1 MAQEETI
8 KIIIEANAE
17 QFKQTAAIINSELG
31 KLGNNFQILQKDI
44 NSTAGSMDRFDKS
57 GKKFNKGIMSISLIL
72 QDLPYGFRGIQNN
85 IPALV
90 GSFGLVYLAISAVT
104 AAMTYF
110 VLQGD
115 KMSKG
120 TKDLFETFKNF
131 VNGVASDLYNTLY
144 PAFKSITES
153 IQYLWGMF
161 GDNIIYQFK
170 TIWENI
176 LAFLKIAGAILANA
190 FTVITSLIK
199 GDWAKFGESL
209 LNIFKLAWNS
219 IIQFL
224 SFALKQV
231 SNGIGGFVKIFDKDL
246 GVAIVNAAE
255 LTANDF
261 SKKFKFAFKEVETAA
276 KKIDVFSLFNFGK
289 KDTKGKT
296 DKSLLDKLTA
306 QYNFYKDNVFM
317 AGYYGKLMLD
327 EEKNVALKEAKIN
340 KASKQ
345 EIENIN
351 VEYAFKELTLFKQ
364 IEAQKFA
371 IREQSTKRQEQL
383 TNSSIKTAEN
393 AKKEEDRISKEFID
407 AYNSDINQ
415 QESDFNQFYK
425 TKMDLATG
433 DLKGQKEILLQQR
446 AQLEEGLVLQGISW
460 NKYTKG
466 VGENVKA
473 VSIITAKIAKEAFDS
488 LMQMG
493 NAIMN
498 ALGPSLDMLLEK
510 GSSIGDVLTNAF
522 QSILKQL
529 AKVIISAAIAV
540 ALLAILFP
548 DKLVEAGGAGVLF
561 KGLIGQGMGIGGLI
575 GGGGTTKGVDATN
588 ATDAIDKIKSN
599 ASNGKDGGSFIL
611 KGQDLVLALNRSE
624 SSLKLRRG
632 I

>member
-31 KLGNNFQILQKDI
+31 KLGKNFEILQKDI

-153 IQYLWGMF
+153 VQYLWAMF
-161 GDNIIYQFK
+161 GDNIINQFK
-170 TIWENI
+170 IIWDNL
-176 LAFLKIAGAILANA
+176 LAFLKLGGAILANA
-190 FTVITSLIK
+190 FTVVTSLIK
-199 GDWAKFGESL
+199 GDWTKFGESL
-209 LNIFKLAWNS
+209 LNIFKLAWNG

-224 SFALKQV
+224 SFALKTV

-261 SKKFKFAFKEVETAA
+261 SKKFKYAFKEVETAA
-276 KKIDVFSLFNFGK
+276 KKIDVFSLFNFGG
-289 KDTKGKT
+289 KDKKGKV

-345 EIENIN
+345 DIENIN
-351 VEYAFKELTLFKQ
+351 AEYAFKELTLFKQ

-371 IREQSTKRQEQL
+371 IREQSAKRQEQL

-473 VSIITAKIAKEAFDS
+473 VAIITAKITKEAFDS

-510 GSSIGDVLTNAF
+510 GASIGDVLTNAF

-529 AKVIISAAIAV
+529 AKVIISAAVAV

-548 DKLVEAGGAGVLF
+548 DKLVEAGGAGALF

-575 GGGGTTKGVDATN
+575 GGGANKGVDATN
-588 ATDAIDKIKSN
+588 GTNAIDKIKTN

>member
-17 QFKQTAAIINSELG
+17 QFKQTASIINSELG
-31 KLGNNFQILQKDI
+31 KLGKNFEILQKDI

-110 VLQGD
+110 VLEGD

-120 TKDLFETFKNF
+120 NKQLFESFKSF
-131 VNGVASDLYNTLY
+131 INGVASDLYNTLY

-153 IQYLWGMF
+153 IQYLWAMF
-161 GDNIIYQFK
+161 GDNIIYGFK
-170 TIWENI
+170 SIWEN
-176 LAFLKIAGAILANA
+176 LLSFLKLGGAILANA
-190 FTVITSLIK
+190 FTVVTSLIK
-199 GDWAKFGESL
+199 GDWTKFGESL
-209 LNIFKLAWNS
+209 LNIFKLAWNG

-224 SFALKQV
+224 SFALKMV

-261 SKKFKFAFKEVETAA
+261 SKKFKYAFKEVEVAA
-276 KKIDVFSLFNFGK
+276 KKIDVFSLFNFGG
-289 KDTKGKT
+289 KDKKGKV

-306 QYNFYKDNVFM
+306 QYNYYKDNVFM

-327 EEKNVALKEAKIN
+327 EEKNVALKEAAIN
-340 KASKQ
+340 KASK
-345 EIENIN
+345 EDIKNIN
-351 VEYAFKELTLFKQ
+351 EEYAFKELTLFKQ

-371 IREQSTKRQEQL
+371 IRQQSKKRQEQL
-383 TNSSIKTAEN
+383 TESSIKNAEKG
-393 AKKEEDRISKEFID
+393 KKDEERISSDFVD

-433 DLKGQKEILLQQR
+433 DLEGQKEILLQQR
-446 AQLEEGLVLQGISW
+446 AQLQEGLVLQSFDW
-460 NKYTKG
+460 DFYTKG

-473 VSIITAKIAKEAFDS
+473 VANISAKISKQAFDS

-493 NAIMN
+493 NGIMN
-498 ALGPSLDMLLEK
+498 ALGPSLDMLIEK
-510 GSSIGDVLTNAF
+510 GDNIGEVLTAAF
-522 QSILKQL
+522 HSIIRQL
-529 AKVIISAAIAV
+529 AKVIVSAGIAV
-540 ALLAILFP
+540 ALMAILFP
-548 DKLVEAGGAGVLF
+548 GKLATAGGAGAVF
-561 KGLIGQGMGIGGLI
+561 KGLIGQGMGIGGII
-575 GGGGTTKGVDATN
+575 GGNGDKGVDT
-588 ATDAIDKIKSN
+588 TDGSNAIDTIKQGESLDG
-599 ASNGKDGGSFIL
+599 NGQFVL
-611 KGQDLVLALNRSE
+611 KGNDLVLALQRSN
-624 SSLKLRRG
+624 SSLNLRRG
-632 I
+632 GV

>member
-120 TKDLFETFKNF
+120 TKDLFDTFKNF

-153 IQYLWGMF
+153 VQYLWAMF
-161 GDNIIYQFK
+161 GENIINQFK
-170 TIWENI
+170 IIWDNL
-176 LAFLKIAGAILANA
+176 LAFLKLGGAILANA
-190 FTVITSLIK
+190 FTVVTSLIK
-199 GDWAKFGESL
+199 GDWTKFGESL
-209 LNIFKLAWNS
+209 LNIFKLAWNG

-224 SFALKQV
+224 SFALKTV

-261 SKKFKFAFKEVETAA
+261 SKKFKYAFKEVETAA

-289 KDTKGKT
+289 KDNKGKA

-327 EEKNVALKEAKIN
+327 EERNVALKEAKIN
-340 KASKQ
+340 KASK
-345 EIENIN
+345 EDIKNIN
-351 VEYAFKELTLFKQ
+351 EEYAFKELTLFKQ

-371 IREQSTKRQEQL
+371 IREQSIKRQEQL
-383 TNSSIKTAEN
+383 TNSSIKTVEN

-433 DLKGQKEILLQQR
+433 DLEAQKEILLQQR

-460 NKYTKG
+460 STYTKG
-466 VGENVKA
+466 VGANVKA
-473 VSIITAKIAKEAFDS
+473 VAQISAKITKEAFDS

-510 GSSIGDVLTNAF
+510 GASIGDVLTSAF
-522 QSILKQL
+522 HSIIRQL
-529 AKVIISAAIAV
+529 AKVIISAGIAV

-548 DKLVEAGGAGVLF
+548 GMLAKAGGAGAVF

-575 GGGGTTKGVDATN
+575 GGGGTSKGVDATN
-588 ATDAIDKIKSN
+588 GTNAINTIQSN
-599 ASNGKDGGSFIL
+599 SSAGQGGGNFVL

-632 I
+632 

>member
-351 VEYAFKELTLFKQ
+351 AEYAFKELTLFKQ

-371 IREQSTKRQEQL
+371 IREQSIKRQEQL

-433 DLKGQKEILLQQR
+433 DLEGQKEILLQQR
-446 AQLEEGLVLQGISW
+446 AQLEEGLALQGISW
-460 NKYTKG
+460 DTYTKG

-473 VSIITAKIAKEAFDS
+473 VANISAKITKQAFDS

-510 GSSIGDVLTNAF
+510 GANIGEVLTNAF

-540 ALLAILFP
+540 AILAILFP
-548 DKLVEAGGAGVLF
+548 SMLAKAGGAGTVF

-575 GGGGTTKGVDATN
+575 GGGGTSKGADATK
-588 ATDAIDKIKSN
+588 ATNSINTIQQNPSADNS
-599 ASNGKDGGSFIL
+599 
-611 KGQDLVLALNRSE
+611 GQFVLRGNDLVLALNRSE
-624 SSLKLRRG
+624 TSLNLRRG
-632 I
+632 S

>member
-31 KLGNNFQILQKDI
+31 KLGNNFQILQKDV
-44 NSTAGSMDRFDKS
+44 NSTADSMDRFDKS

-153 IQYLWGMF
+153 VQYLWAMF
-161 GDNIIYQFK
+161 GENIINQFK
-170 TIWENI
+170 IIWDNL
-176 LAFLKIAGAILANA
+176 LAFLKLGGAILANA
-190 FTVITSLIK
+190 FTVVTSLIK
-199 GDWAKFGESL
+199 GDWTKFGESL
-209 LNIFKLAWNS
+209 LNIFKLAWNG

-224 SFALKQV
+224 SFALKMV

-345 EIENIN
+345 DIENIN
-351 VEYAFKELTLFKQ
+351 AEYAFKELTLLKG

-371 IREQSTKRQEQL
+371 IREQSARRQQQL
-383 TNSSIKTAEN
+383 TESSIKNAEN
-393 AKKEEDRISKEFID
+393 AKKEEDRISKEFIG
-407 AYNSDINQ
+407 AYRSDINQ

-425 TKMDLATG
+425 TKMDLSTG
-433 DLKGQKEILLQQR
+433 DLNGQKEILLQQR
-446 AQLEEGLVLQGISW
+446 AQLEEGLALQGISW
-460 NKYTKG
+460 DTYTKG

-473 VSIITAKIAKEAFDS
+473 VAIITAKISKEAFDS
-488 LMQMG
+488 LMKMG
-493 NAIMN
+493 NGIMN
-498 ALGPSLDMLLEK
+498 ALGPSLDLLIEK
-510 GSSIGDVLTNAF
+510 GENIGEVLTSAF
-522 QSILKQL
+522 HSLIRQL
-529 AKVIISAAIAV
+529 AKVVIAATLAV
-540 ALLAILFP
+540 ALLAIIFP
-548 DKLVEAGGAGVLF
+548 GKLAAAGGAGKLF
-561 KGLIGQGMGIGGLI
+561 GGLISQGMGIGGLI
-575 GGGGTTKGVDATN
+575 GGGNTNKGTDATKATN
-588 ATDAIDKIKSN
+588 AINTIQTSPAGDN
-599 ASNGKDGGSFIL
+599 NGQFVLRGN
-611 KGQDLVLALNRSE
+611 DLVLALNRSE
-624 SSLKLRRG
+624 TSLNLRRG
-632 I
+632 A